1 MRSQPTNGQKERTMT
16 HDHSSA
22 ATDTPG
28 AVLDVPGATIYYQV
42 TGSGQVLVT
51 IPGSRADA
59 GVLPV

>member
-1 MRSQPTNGQKERTMT
+1 MT

-42 TGSGQVLVT
+42 TGSVRGHEKVPECGHV
-51 IPGSRADA
+51 
-59 GVLPV
+59 